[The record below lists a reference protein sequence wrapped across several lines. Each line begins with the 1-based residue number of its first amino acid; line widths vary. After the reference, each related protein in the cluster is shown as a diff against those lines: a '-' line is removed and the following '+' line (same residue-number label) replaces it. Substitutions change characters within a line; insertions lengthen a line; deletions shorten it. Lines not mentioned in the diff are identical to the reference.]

1 VELAE
6 WERDGRERRERDRKL
21 GALNALTPCI
31 SACLVIAVAHGCGG
45 SSPFSPRVSVFHA
58 EVVVR
63 RPADE
68 LHHPQ
73 PAFHPLDLGP
83 EALGGLHVLFDGGHL
98 GVGQRAVLRL
108 GLLGQRQRLL
118 AEAVVLLLQL
128 VQLFHGTRTAGRSA
142 WSARPLLPGLEGCNG
157 GIRKIVV
164 RSKLDMGAELD
175 FAEGTSSG
183 ENLCPRLSRGV
194 GVDV

>member
-1 VELAE
+1 
-6 WERDGRERRERDRKL
+6 
-21 GALNALTPCI
+21 
-31 SACLVIAVAHGCGG
+31 
-45 SSPFSPRVSVFHA
+45 
-58 EVVVR
+58 VVVR

-128 VQLFHGTRTAGRSA
+128 VQLVPRHSHRRKIGVVGAAATAGFR
-142 WSARPLLPGLEGCNG
+142 
-157 GIRKIVV
+157 
-164 RSKLDMGAELD
+164 
-175 FAEGTSSG
+175 
-183 ENLCPRLSRGV
+183 RLQRGH
-194 GVDV
+194 